1 VNGRAVLLPGDIEQ
15 ASEAALTQSGAA
27 LAADVLKLAHHG
39 SRTSSSDAFLR
50 AAAPALA
57 IVSAPLYGRFGM
69 PHPETVQRLAAL
81 GIPWHWT
88 GRDGALLVGLGRT
101 RPARA
106 TSPRLPLRAFADE
119 ARPGQAGAGSD
130 SCSSQIR
137 SSFSRPAGWTDG
149 PSPPPTLPPS
159 R

>member
-27 LAADVLKLAHHG
+27 LAADLLKLAHHG
-39 SRTSSSDAFLR
+39 SRTSSTSAFLR
-50 AAAPALA
+50 AVAPALA

-88 GRDGALLVGLGRT
+88 GRDGALLVGLG
-101 RPARA
+101 PL
-106 TSPRLPLRAFADE
+106 LPLRAFAAE